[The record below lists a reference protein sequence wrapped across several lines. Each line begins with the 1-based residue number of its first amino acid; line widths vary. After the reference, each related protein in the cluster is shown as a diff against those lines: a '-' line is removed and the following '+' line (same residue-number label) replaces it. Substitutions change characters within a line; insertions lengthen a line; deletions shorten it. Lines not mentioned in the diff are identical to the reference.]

1 MDEDEAGKAYDGR
14 LLRRFLGY
22 VARHKGPAAAT
33 LAVTLVH
40 IATGVAS
47 PFVLREALDGPI
59 AARDLDA
66 LTPWAALFFALVLAN
81 GLLEAAGHYLSNLAG
96 QRVILDL
103 RGEVFAHLQRMPV
116 SYYDRNPVG
125 RLLTRVTGDVEN
137 LSELFTSGLV
147 GLFSSVLLLAAAT
160 AGMFWLDA
168 GLALVTLSVVPVLGL
183 ATALFRKHSRRTY
196 SESRKAVA
204 AVTSYLNESLGG
216 LKTIQAFG
224 REDSAAERFGERTAK
239 HLKASFDSAYV
250 FSFFWPGIEFINT
263 AATGLILWYG
273 GGQIIAGRLSFGAFL
288 AFWHLVR
295 KFFEPIQDLAEK
307 YNILQSAMAS
317 AERLFLL
324 LDTAPNIAPP
334 ARPASPP
341 RQGSV
346 EFRGVSHSY
355 DGKTPVLSDVSF
367 TIRPGETVA
376 VVGYTG
382 AGKTTLLSLLL
393 RLYDAERG
401 QVLVDGVDVKEY
413 DPAELRSRF
422 GMVFQDVFLF
432 SGTVAENLRMGAD
445 VPMETLERAARTA
458 RANGVIKR
466 LPQGWD
472 TPVHER
478 GAALSVGERQI
489 LSFARALAADPP
501 ILVLDEATSSVDA
514 QTEGLIQEALD
525 AMLVG
530 RTAIVVAH
538 RLATVRRADRILVMH
553 HGRLR
558 EQGTHEELLKLGGLY
573 EKLYRLQWGAERKG
587 LGGPDGADAPMK
599 TGA

>member
-14 LLRRFLGY
+14 LLKRFLGY

-33 LAVTLVH
+33 LAATFAH
-40 IATGVAS
+40 IAVGVAS
-47 PFVLREALDGPI
+47 PFVLREALDGPV
-59 AARDLDA
+59 AAGDPAGLVR
-66 LTPWAALFFALVLAN
+66 WAAVFFVLVALS
-81 GLLEAAGHYLSNLAG
+81 GLCEAAGHYLSNLAG
-96 QRVILDL
+96 QRVIFDL
-103 RGEVFAHLQRMPV
+103 RAEVFAHLQKMPV

-125 RLLTRVTGDVEN
+125 RLMTRVTGDVEN

-147 GLFSSVLLLAAAT
+147 GLFSNVLFLAAAT
-160 AGMFWLDA
+160 AGLFWLDA
-168 GLALVTLSVVPVLGL
+168 RLAAVTMAVVPLL
-183 ATALFRKHSRRTY
+183 AAATVLFRKHSRRTY

-216 LKTIQAFG
+216 VKTIQAFG
-224 REDSAAERFGERTAK
+224 REELCAGRFSERTAR
-239 HLKASFDSAYV
+239 HLKASYDSAYV

-273 GGQIIAGRLSFGAFL
+273 GGQIIAGRMSFGAFL

-307 YNILQSAMAS
+307 YNILQAAMAS

-324 LDTAPNIAPP
+324 LDTAPLIASP

-341 RQGSV
+341 RRGAV
-346 EFRGVSHSY
+346 EFRAVSHSY
-355 DGKTPVLSDVSF
+355 DGKTPVLDDVSF
-367 TIRPGETVA
+367 RIEPGETVA

-382 AGKTTLLSLLL
+382 AGKTTLMSLLL

-401 QVLVDGVDVKEY
+401 QVLVDGVDVKDY
-413 DPAELRSRF
+413 DPRELRRRF

-432 SGTVAENLRMGAD
+432 SGTAAENMRMGGELSQEA
-445 VPMETLERAARTA
+445 LERAARLA
-458 RANGVIKR
+458 RADRVIAR

-478 GAALSVGERQI
+478 GAALSVGERQL

-501 ILVLDEATSSVDA
+501 VLVLDEATSSVDA

-558 EQGTHEELLKLGGLY
+558 EQGTHEELLRLGGLY
-573 EKLYRLQWGAERKG
+573 EKLYRLQWQPGAPAR
-587 LGGPDGADAPMK
+587 
-599 TGA
+599 

>member
-33 LAVTLVH
+33 LAVTLLH
-40 IATGVAS
+40 IAAGLTL
-47 PFVLREALDGPI
+47 PFVLRTALDGPI
-59 AARDLDA
+59 AARDAAA
-66 LTPWAALFFALVLAN
+66 LAPWAALFLTLAAAS
-81 GLLEAAGHYLSNLAG
+81 GVLEAAEHYLSNLAG
-96 QRVILDL
+96 QRVIYDL

-116 SYYDRNPVG
+116 AYYDRNPVG

-147 GLFSSVLLLAAAT
+147 GLFSSALMLAAAT

-168 GLALVTLSVVPVLGL
+168 RLALVTLGVMPVLAA
-183 ATALFRKHSRRTY
+183 ATVLFRKHSRRTY

-224 REDSAAERFGERTAK
+224 REDLAAERFGTRTAK
-239 HLKASFDSAYV
+239 HLKASYDSAYV

-273 GGQIIAGRLSFGAFL
+273 GGRILAGAMSFGSFL

-307 YNILQSAMAS
+307 YNILQAAMAS

-324 LDTAPNIAPP
+324 LDTPPAIVAPASP
-334 ARPASPP
+334 ARPP
-341 RQGSV
+341 RRGSV

-355 DGKTPVLSDVSF
+355 DGKTPVLTDVSF
-367 TIRPGETVA
+367 KVEPGETVA

-382 AGKTTLLSLLL
+382 AGKTTLMSLLL
-393 RLYDAERG
+393 RLYDAEQG
-401 QVLVDGVDVKEY
+401 QVLVDGVDVKEH
-413 DPAELRSRF
+413 DPAELRRRF

-432 SGTVAENLRMGAD
+432 SGTVAENLRMGSE
-445 VPMETLERAARTA
+445 MSQETLDRAAKLS
-458 RANGVIKR
+458 RADAVIAK
-466 LPQGWD
+466 LPKGWE

-478 GAALSVGERQI
+478 GAALSVGERQL
-489 LSFARALAADPP
+489 LSFARALASDPP

-538 RLATVRRADRILVMH
+538 RLATIRKADRILVMH

-573 EKLYRLQWGAERKG
+573 EKLYRLQWQPSAAAR
-587 LGGPDGADAPMK
+587 
-599 TGA
+599 

>member
-1 MDEDEAGKAYDGR
+1 MMDEDEAGKAYDGR

-22 VARHKGPAAAT
+22 VARHKGPAAGA
-33 LAVTLVH
+33 LAVTLLH
-40 IATGVAS
+40 IASGLAA
-47 PFVLREALDGPI
+47 PFVLKAALDGPVARGD
-59 AARDLDA
+59 AAG
-66 LTPWAALFFALVLAN
+66 LTFWAGVFFALVALN
-81 GLLEAAGHYLSNLAG
+81 GLLEAAGHFVSNLAG
-96 QRVILDL
+96 QRVIYDL

-116 SYYDRNPVG
+116 SYYDKNPVG
-125 RLLTRVTGDVEN
+125 RLMTRVTGDVEN
-137 LSELFTSGLV
+137 LAELFASGLV
-147 GLFSSVLLLAAAT
+147 GLFSSSLMLLAAA

-168 GLALVTLSVVPVLGL
+168 RLALATFTVLPALAL

-224 REDSAAERFGERTAK
+224 REDLCAGRFGERTAK
-239 HLKASFDSAYV
+239 HLKASYESAYV

-273 GGQIIAGRLSFGAFL
+273 GGRILAGELTFGAFL

-307 YNILQSAMAS
+307 YNILQAAMAS

-324 LDTAPNIAPP
+324 LDT
-334 ARPASPP
+334 PP
-341 RQGSV
+341 RIAAPAAPVNPPRRGSV

-355 DGKTPVLSDVSF
+355 DGKTPVLDDVSF
-367 TIRPGETVA
+367 RIEPGETVA

-393 RLYDAERG
+393 RLYDAEKG
-401 QVLVDGVDVKEY
+401 QVLVDGVDVRDF
-413 DPAELRSRF
+413 DPGELRRRF

-432 SGTVAENLRMGAD
+432 SGTVDENLRMGAD
-445 VPMETLERAARTA
+445 IPRKTLERAARLA
-458 RANGVIKR
+458 RAEGVIAR

-478 GAALSVGERQI
+478 GAALSVGERQL

-514 QTEGLIQEALD
+514 QTEGLIQEAMES
-525 AMLVG
+525 MLAG

-558 EQGTHEELLKLGGLY
+558 EQGTHAELLKLGGLY
-573 EKLYRLQWGAERKG
+573 EKLHRLQWGAK
-587 LGGPDGADAPMK
+587 AA
-599 TGA
+599 

>member
-1 MDEDEAGKAYDGR
+1 MDEDEAGKVYDGR
-14 LLRRFLGY
+14 LLKRFLGY
-22 VARHKGPAAAT
+22 VARHKGPAGAT

-40 IATGVAS
+40 IATGVAA

-59 AARDLDA
+59 AARDAAA
-66 LTPWAALFFALVLAN
+66 LTPWAAAFFALVVAN
-81 GLLEAAGHYLSNLAG
+81 GFLEAAGHYLSNLAG

-103 RGEVFAHLQRMPV
+103 RAEVFAHLQRMPV

-147 GLFSSVLLLAAAT
+147 GLFSSVLLLAASV
-160 AGMFWLDA
+160 AGMFWLA
-168 GLALVTLSVVPVLGL
+168 PGLALVTLSVVPVLAL

-224 REDSAAERFGERTAK
+224 QEAVCSARFGARTAK
-239 HLKASFDSAYV
+239 HLKASYDSAYV

-273 GGQIIAGRLSFGAFL
+273 GGQILAGRLSFGAFL

-324 LDTAPNIAPP
+324 LDTPPSIAAP
-334 ARPASPP
+334 ARPAAPP
-341 RQGSV
+341 RRGEV

-393 RLYDAERG
+393 RLYDAEHG

-432 SGTVAENLRMGAD
+432 SGTVAENMRMGAD
-445 VPMETLERAARTA
+445 VPMATLERAAKTA
-458 RANGVIKR
+458 RADGVIRR

-489 LSFARALAADPP
+489 LSFARALATDPP

-538 RLATVRRADRILVMH
+538 RLATIRRADRILVMH

-558 EQGTHEELLKLGGLY
+558 EVGTHEELLKLGGLY
-573 EKLYRLQWGAERKG
+573 EKLYRLQWQPA
-587 LGGPDGADAPMK
+587 LAPRPSI
-599 TGA
+599 

>member
-1 MDEDEAGKAYDGR
+1 MMDEDESGKAYDGR

-22 VARHKGPAAAT
+22 VARHKGPASAT
-33 LAVTLVH
+33 LAVTLLH
-40 IATGVAS
+40 IASGLAA
-47 PFVLREALDGPI
+47 PFVLRAALDGPV
-59 AARDLDA
+59 AAKDPA
-66 LTPWAALFFALVLAN
+66 GLTFWAGVFFVLVLLN
-81 GLLEAAGHYLSNLAG
+81 GLFEAAGHFVSNLTG
-96 QRVILDL
+96 QRVIYDL
-103 RGEVFAHLQRMPV
+103 RAEVFAHLQRMPV
-116 SYYDRNPVG
+116 SYYDKNPVG
-125 RLLTRVTGDVEN
+125 RLMTRVTGDIEN
-137 LSELFTSGLV
+137 LAELFTSGLV
-147 GLFSSVLLLAAAT
+147 GLLSSVLLLAAAT
-160 AGMFWLDA
+160 AGMFWLDP
-168 GLALVTLSVVPVLGL
+168 GLALVTLCVVPVLGV

-224 REDSAAERFGERTAK
+224 REDLCAERFSERTAK

-273 GGQIIAGRLSFGAFL
+273 GGRIVAGELTFGAFL

-307 YNILQSAMAS
+307 YNILQAAMAS

-324 LDTAPNIAPP
+324 LDT
-334 ARPASPP
+334 PP
-341 RQGSV
+341 RIAAPAAPRNPPRRGAV

-355 DGKTPVLSDVSF
+355 DGKTPVLDDVSF
-367 TIRPGETVA
+367 RVEPGETVA

-401 QVLVDGVDVKEY
+401 QVLVDGTDVREY
-413 DPAELRSRF
+413 DPAELRRRF

-432 SGTVAENLRMGAD
+432 SGTVDENLRMGAD
-445 VPMETLERAARTA
+445 IPRKTLERAARLA
-458 RANGVIKR
+458 RAEGVIAR

-478 GAALSVGERQI
+478 GAALSVGERQL

-501 ILVLDEATSSVDA
+501 ILILDEATSSVDA
-514 QTEGLIQEALD
+514 QTEGLIQEAMES
-525 AMLVG
+525 MLAG

-558 EQGTHEELLKLGGLY
+558 EQGTHAELLKLGGLY
-573 EKLYRLQWGAERKG
+573 EKLHRLQWGAK
-587 LGGPDGADAPMK
+587 AA
-599 TGA
+599 

>member
-1 MDEDEAGKAYDGR
+1 MMDDDEAGKAYDGR
-14 LLRRFLGY
+14 LLKRFLGY

-33 LAVTLVH
+33 LAVTFAH
-40 IATGVAS
+40 IAVGVAS
-47 PFVLREALDGPI
+47 PFVLREALDGPV
-59 AARDLDA
+59 AAGDA
-66 LTPWAALFFALVLAN
+66 DGLARWGALFFVLV
-81 GLLEAAGHYLSNLAG
+81 GLSGLCEAASHYLSNLAG
-96 QRVILDL
+96 QRVIYDL
-103 RGEVFAHLQRMPV
+103 RAEVFAHLQKMPV

-125 RLLTRVTGDVEN
+125 RLMTRVTGDVEN

-147 GLFSSVLLLAAAT
+147 GLFSNVLFLAAAT
-160 AGMFWLDA
+160 AGLFWLDA
-168 GLALVTLSVVPVLGL
+168 RLAAVTLTVVPLLAL
-183 ATALFRKHSRRTY
+183 ATVLFRKHSRRTY

-216 LKTIQAFG
+216 VKTIQAFG
-224 REDSAAERFGERTAK
+224 REDLCAGRFGERTAR
-239 HLKASFDSAYV
+239 HLKASYDSAYV

-307 YNILQSAMAS
+307 YNILQAAMAS

-324 LDTAPNIAPP
+324 LDTAPLIAAP

-341 RQGSV
+341 RRGAV
-346 EFRGVSHSY
+346 EFRSVSHSY
-355 DGKTPVLSDVSF
+355 DGKTPVLDDVSF
-367 TIRPGETVA
+367 KIEPGETVA

-382 AGKTTLLSLLL
+382 AGKTTLMSLLL

-401 QVLVDGVDVKEY
+401 QVLVDGVDVKDY
-413 DPAELRSRF
+413 DPRELRRRF

-432 SGTVAENLRMGAD
+432 SGTAAENMRMGGELSQEA
-445 VPMETLERAARTA
+445 LERAARLA
-458 RANGVIKR
+458 RADRVIAR

-478 GAALSVGERQI
+478 GAALSVGERQL

-501 ILVLDEATSSVDA
+501 VLVLDEATSSVDA

-558 EQGTHEELLKLGGLY
+558 EQGTHSELLRLGGLY
-573 EKLYRLQWGAERKG
+573 EKLYRLQWQPGAAAR
-587 LGGPDGADAPMK
+587 
-599 TGA
+599 

>member
-1 MDEDEAGKAYDGR
+1 MMDEDESGKAYDGR
-14 LLRRFLGY
+14 LFKRFLGY
-22 VARHKGPAAAT
+22 VGRHKGPAGAT
-33 LAVTLVH
+33 LAVTFVH
-40 IATGVAS
+40 IAAGLAA
-47 PFVLREALDGPI
+47 PFVLREALDGPVASRD
-59 AARDLDA
+59 AAGLGR
-66 LTPWAALFFALVLAN
+66 WAAVFFALAVLN
-81 GLLEAAGHYLSNLAG
+81 GVLEAVGHYLSNLAG
-96 QRVILDL
+96 QLVIFDL
-103 RGEVFAHLQRMPV
+103 RAEVFAHLQKMPV

-147 GLFSSVLLLAAAT
+147 GLLSSVVLLVAAT
-160 AGMFWLDA
+160 AGMFWLDP
-168 GLALVTLSVVPVLGL
+168 GLTFVTLSVLPVLGF
-183 ATALFRKHSRRTY
+183 ATVLFRKHSRRTY

-204 AVTSYLNESLGG
+204 AVTSYLNETLGG

-224 REDSAAERFGERTAK
+224 REDLCSERFRERTAK
-239 HLKASFDSAYV
+239 HLKASYDSAYV

-263 AATGLILWYG
+263 TATGLILWYG
-273 GGQIIAGRLSFGAFL
+273 GGQIIAGKMTFGAFL

-307 YNILQSAMAS
+307 YNILQAAMAS

-324 LDTAPNIAPP
+324 LDSSPAIAAPQSP
-334 ARPASPP
+334 ALPP
-341 RQGSV
+341 RKGSV
-346 EFRGVSHSY
+346 EFRNVSHSY
-355 DGKTPVLSDVSF
+355 DGKTPVLDDVSF
-367 TIRPGETVA
+367 KIEPGETVA

-393 RLYDAERG
+393 RLYDAEKG
-401 QVLVDGVDVKEY
+401 QVLVDGVDVREF
-413 DPAELRSRF
+413 DPRELRRRF

-432 SGTVAENLRMGAD
+432 SGTVAENMRMGAEI
-445 VPMETLERAARTA
+445 PQATLERAAKLA
-458 RANGVIKR
+458 RAEGVIAR

-489 LSFARALAADPP
+489 LSFARALATDPP

-525 AMLVG
+525 AMVEG
-530 RTAIVVAH
+530 RTSIVVAH
-538 RLATVRRADRILVMH
+538 RLATVRNADRILVMH

-573 EKLYRLQWGAERKG
+573 EKLYRLQWQPAKPT
-587 LGGPDGADAPMK
+587 LPPA
-599 TGA
+599 

>member
-1 MDEDEAGKAYDGR
+1 MDDDEAGKAYDGR

-33 LAVTLVH
+33 LAVTLAH
-40 IATGVAS
+40 IAVGIAS
-47 PFVLREALDGPI
+47 PFVLREALDGPV
-59 AARDLDA
+59 AAGDA
-66 LTPWAALFFALVLAN
+66 AGLGRWAAAFFVLVALS
-81 GLLEAAGHYLSNLAG
+81 GLCEAASHYLSNLAG
-96 QRVILDL
+96 QRVIYDL
-103 RGEVFAHLQRMPV
+103 RAEVFAHLQKMPV

-125 RLLTRVTGDVEN
+125 RLMTRVTGDVEN

-147 GLFSSVLLLAAAT
+147 GLFSNVLFLAAAT
-160 AGMFWLDA
+160 ASLFWLDA
-168 GLALVTLSVVPVLGL
+168 RLAAVTMTVVPLLAL
-183 ATALFRKHSRRTY
+183 ATVLFRKHSRRTY

-216 LKTIQAFG
+216 VKTIQAFG
-224 REDSAAERFGERTAK
+224 REELCADRFAERTAR
-239 HLKASFDSAYV
+239 HLKASYDSAYV

-273 GGQIIAGRLSFGAFL
+273 GGRIIAGRMSFGAFL

-307 YNILQSAMAS
+307 YNILQAAMAS

-324 LDTAPNIAPP
+324 LDTAPLIAAP
-334 ARPASPP
+334 ARPAAPP
-341 RQGSV
+341 RRGAV
-346 EFRGVSHSY
+346 EFRSVSHSY
-355 DGKTPVLSDVSF
+355 DGKTPVLDDVSF
-367 TIRPGETVA
+367 KIEPGETVA

-382 AGKTTLLSLLL
+382 AGKTTLTSLLL

-401 QVLVDGVDVKEY
+401 QVLVDGVDVKDY
-413 DPAELRSRF
+413 DPRELRRRF
-422 GMVFQDVFLF
+422 GTVFQDVFLF
-432 SGTVAENLRMGAD
+432 SGTAAENLRMGGELSQEA
-445 VPMETLERAARTA
+445 LERAARLA
-458 RANGVIKR
+458 RADRVIAR
-466 LPQGWD
+466 LPRGWD

-478 GAALSVGERQI
+478 GAALSVGERQL

-558 EQGTHEELLKLGGLY
+558 EQGTHEELLRLGGLY
-573 EKLYRLQWGAERKG
+573 EKLYRLQWQPGAV
-587 LGGPDGADAPMK
+587 A
-599 TGA
+599 